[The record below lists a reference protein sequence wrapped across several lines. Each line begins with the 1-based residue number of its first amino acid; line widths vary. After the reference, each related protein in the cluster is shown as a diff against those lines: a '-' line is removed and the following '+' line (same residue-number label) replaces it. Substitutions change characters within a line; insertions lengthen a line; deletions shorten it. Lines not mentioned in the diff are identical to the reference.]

1 MMGKLFGQGPQP
13 HEPIFIVGVPRSG
26 TTLLRVI
33 LDSHSRIACGPESPW
48 LARADPSIKKLYEFM
63 AQDPLGYVSSYG
75 MSREALRRQVADWV
89 ANLFREY
96 ASSKGKVRW
105 AEKTPDHSLE
115 ISFLSELFPD
125 ACFLHLV
132 RDGRDVACSTAI
144 LSQERKAI
152 SQWHS
157 DNLLLEDREIVPN
170 TLQNAALR
178 WKLWTERIEEALEG
192 RNWLCLRYEDL
203 ILSPQ
208 REVTRMMDFLGEK
221 FEPAM
226 LDYHRF
232 EHDCPDWEWGTRDL
246 KRAQSLTDR
255 SVGRWKEQLSPE
267 VVLELET
274 TIDEALQRYQYS
286 LSTVSASQE

>member
-1 MMGKLFGQGPQP
+1 M
-13 HEPIFIVGVPRSG
+13 
-26 TTLLRVI
+26 
-33 LDSHSRIACGPESPW
+33 
-48 LARADPSIKKLYEFM
+48 
-63 AQDPLGYVSSYG
+63 
-75 MSREALRRQVADWV
+75 
-89 ANLFREY
+89 
-96 ASSKGKVRW
+96 
-105 AEKTPDHSLE
+105 E
-115 ISFLSELFPD
+115 ISFLSELFPE

-157 DNLLLEDREIVPN
+157 DNLLLEATEIVPN

-192 RNWLCLRYEDL
+192 RNSLRLRYEDL
-203 ILSPQ
+203 ILSPE
-208 REVTRMMDFLGEK
+208 REVRRTMDFLGEK

-232 EHDCPDWEWGTRDL
+232 EHDCPDWEWGTRDV

-267 VVLELET
+267 VVLEMET
-274 TIDEALQRYQYS
+274 TIGEALQRYHYP
-286 LSTVSASQE
+286 LSTVSASQG